1 MIGGQE
7 TPASHRCW
15 KLLRIHPY
23 WFAPRFCEAVLVG
36 APLPL
41 DQHHLIAIIAPA
53 RCTQQA
59 RARTTTPARR
69 VSSPLSSRLLPRG
82 VRDAAVLDRKSTR
95 LNSRHVAL
103 SYAVF
108 CVNNKT

>member
-82 VRDAAVLDRKSTR
+82 VRDAAVLRLLRSGSDRKSTR
-95 LNSRHVAL
+95 LNSSHVAL
-103 SYAVF
+103 
-108 CVNNKT
+108 